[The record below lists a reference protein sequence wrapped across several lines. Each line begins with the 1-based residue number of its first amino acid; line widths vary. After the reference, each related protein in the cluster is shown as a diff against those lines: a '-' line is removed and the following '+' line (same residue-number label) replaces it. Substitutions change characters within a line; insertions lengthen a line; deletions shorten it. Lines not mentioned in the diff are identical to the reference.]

1 MGYSRYCSDCDV
13 RCSDKRTTNISIIFI
28 AERQR
33 HPLKCTHNSGAATIS
48 STTTSNHFHSFD
60 GNTNINLYILNDG
73 DGGSNGIALYA
84 SLICCK
90 LSIVHIW
97 NNFNWNSSHKGS
109 FHRCVAFMCHQT
121 RTKSCYLFGN
131 TLQQQNTLNALWPT
145 WADHAYLFM
154 WHVIFATSM
163 TQ

>member
-1 MGYSRYCSDCDV
+1 MKGVAHFHSNHNFFIKISVNQSFAMGYFHYCCDCDV
-13 RCSDKRTTNISIIFI
+13 ECSDKRTTNISIIFI

-60 GNTNINLYILNDG
+60 GNTNINSYILNDG

-90 LSIVHIW
+90 LSIVHI
-97 NNFNWNSSHKGS
+97 
-109 FHRCVAFMCHQT
+109 
-121 RTKSCYLFGN
+121 
-131 TLQQQNTLNALWPT
+131 
-145 WADHAYLFM
+145 
-154 WHVIFATSM
+154 
-163 TQ
+163 